1 MGLVRE
7 TKSPER
13 GAQDKELDMESI
25 ALVIAAVLGFGAAI
39 VPVAIGFHHQHKAEP
54 VPAPVQ

>member
-1 MGLVRE
+1 
-7 TKSPER
+7 
-13 GAQDKELDMESI
+13 MESI